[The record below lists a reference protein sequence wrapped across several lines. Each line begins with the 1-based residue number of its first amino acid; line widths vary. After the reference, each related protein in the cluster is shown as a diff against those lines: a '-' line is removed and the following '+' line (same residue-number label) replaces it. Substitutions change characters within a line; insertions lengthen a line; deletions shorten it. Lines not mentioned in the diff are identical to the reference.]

1 MGTNDKDA
9 VPQAANAAH
18 PYYRHAEQAFR
29 LLPGAVERLTALR
42 EAFRAA
48 DEDFLAVELKTMI
61 ARLEEIRALLAD
73 GPQG

>member
-1 MGTNDKDA
+1 MSTNDNGSADQPRT
-9 VPQAANAAH
+9 VH
-18 PYYRHAEQAFR
+18 TYYQHAEEAFR
-29 LLPGAVERLTALR
+29 LLPDAVARLAALR

-61 ARLEEIRALLAD
+61 ARLEEIRTLLAD